1 MIKSALAKIVAVT
14 NLTQDEAFAV
24 MSQIMSGNA
33 TEAQIAAF
41 ITALRMKGE
50 TIDEITGFSKAM
62 RQFSL
67 KISPNINDT
76 MLDTCGTGGDGA
88 HTFNISTIAAI
99 TASAAGVVVAKHGNR
114 SVSSLCGSA
123 DILQE
128 LGVKIDISADSVKKC
143 IEKIGIGFMFAP
155 SFHPAMRYAAAPRK
169 QIGIRT
175 VFNLLGPLTNPAIA
189 NTQLVG
195 LYNEGLLEKI
205 TGVLRNLGL
214 KRALVVC
221 GKDGLDEITVTSKT
235 SVCEL
240 TDGLIKKYEI
250 EPEDFGMIKHS
261 IKELVGGDAKVN
273 AKIAN
278 SVLNGQKNAC
288 LDAVVINAGAGIY
301 VAKNLSSIS
310 DGIKLAF
317 EAIKSGAAKA
327 KLEALVKLT
336 NELS

>member
-1 MIKSALAKIVAVT
+1 MIKEALAKIVST
-14 NLTQDEAFAV
+14 ENLTQDEAFGV
-24 MSQIMSGNA
+24 MSQIMSGKA

-50 TIDEITGFSKAM
+50 TIDEITGFAKAM
-62 RQFSL
+62 RQFSV
-67 KISPNINDT
+67 KISSNINDT

-128 LGVKIDISADSVKKC
+128 LGVKIDISAESVKEC
-143 IEKIGIGFMFAP
+143 IDKVGIGFMFAP
-155 SFHPAMRYAAAPRK
+155 SFHPAMKYAALPRK

-175 VFNLLGPLTNPAIA
+175 VFNLLGPLTNPALA
-189 NTQLVG
+189 NTQLIG
-195 LYNEGLLEKI
+195 LYNVDLLEKI

-240 TDGLIKKYEI
+240 ADGLIKKYEI
-250 EPEDFGMIKHS
+250 EPEDFGMKKHPV
-261 IKELVGGDAKVN
+261 KELVGGDAKAN

-278 SVLNGQKNAC
+278 SVLNGQKGAC

-317 EAIKSGAAKA
+317 DAIKSGAAKA

>member
-1 MIKSALAKIVAVT
+1 MIKEALAKIVIAK
-14 NLTQDEAFAV
+14 NITQDEAFAV
-24 MSQIMSGNA
+24 MSQIMSGSA

-50 TIDEITGFSKAM
+50 TIDEITGFAKAM
-62 RQFSL
+62 RQFS
-67 KISPNINDT
+67 IRVSPNVSGQI
-76 MLDTCGTGGDGA
+76 LDTCGTGGDGA

-114 SVSSLCGSA
+114 SVSSVCGSA

-143 IEKIGIGFMFAP
+143 VEKIGIGFMFAP

-175 VFNLLGPLTNPAIA
+175 VFNLLGPLTNPADSCV
-189 NTQLVG
+189 QLVG
-195 LYNEGLLEKI
+195 LYNEELLEKI
-205 TGVLRNLGL
+205 AGVLCNLGL

-240 TDGLIKKYEI
+240 IDGQIKKYEI
-250 EPEDFGMIKHS
+250 EPEDFGMIKHP
-261 IKELVGGDAKVN
+261 IKELLGGDAKVN
-273 AKIAN
+273 AQIAN
-278 SVLNGQKNAC
+278 SVLNACDSAC

-301 VAKNLSSIS
+301 VAKNLDSIY
-310 DGIKLAF
+310 DGVKLAI

-327 KLEALVKLT
+327 KLDALVKIT